1 MREDILNIQQT
12 IAPYIAAVE
21 QELRDFLT
29 LGDEPV
35 APMYGM
41 FHYHLG
47 WVDENFQ
54 PTVGA
59 TGKRL
64 RPVFCLLTCEA
75 LGDNYTTALPAAAAL
90 ELIHNFS
97 LIHDDIEDKD
107 EVRRHRPTVWKV
119 WGIPFAINAGDGMFA
134 LAHLCLQ
141 RSADYGASGARTLA
155 ACRVFDAAC
164 LTLVEGQHLDL
175 SFEARLDV
183 SLDEYLHMIHH
194 KTANLLA
201 TSTQLGALLAT
212 DDVEIIAHYRQ
223 FGESIGM
230 AFQVMDD
237 ILGIWG
243 DAAVLGKPIGSDI
256 RKKKK
261 SLPIVY
267 ALNNAAGRDAELLRE
282 IYQKSALSD
291 MEVQT
296 VIEILDNIETRVY
309 AEQLVSK
316 YHAKALNALAATPGE
331 NRAKEI
337 LRSLAEFLS
346 SRTH

>member
-1 MREDILNIQQT
+1 MDIQQV

-21 QELRDFLT
+21 QELHNFLVT
-29 LGDEPV
+29 NDAQV
-35 APMYGM
+35 ASMYGM
-41 FHYHLG
+41 FRYHLG
-47 WVDENFQ
+47 WVDERFE
-54 PTVGA
+54 PTAGA
-59 TGKRL
+59 PGKRL
-64 RPVFCLLTCEA
+64 RPVFCLLTTEA
-75 LGDNYTTALPAAAAL
+75 LGVALTAALPAAAAL
-90 ELIHNFS
+90 ELLHNFS
-97 LIHDDIEDKD
+97 LIHDDIEDRD
-107 EVRRHRPTVWKV
+107 EFRRHRPTVWKI
-119 WGIPFAINAGDGMFA
+119 WGIPCAINAGDGMFA

-141 RSADYGASGARTLA
+141 RTADCGVAAPRTLA
-155 ACRVFDAAC
+155 ACRIFDAAC

-201 TSTQLGALLAT
+201 TATQLGALLAT
-212 DDVEIIAHYRQ
+212 ADAEIIAHYRQ

-267 ALNNAAGRDAELLRE
+267 ALNNAAGRAAEVLRAVYQQSVLTDAE
-282 IYQKSALSD
+282 
-291 MEVQT
+291 VQQ
-296 VIEILDNIETRVY
+296 VIAILDDLDARGY
-309 AEQLVSK
+309 AERLVDAH
-316 YHAKALNALAATPGE
+316 HARALEALAATPGE

-337 LRSLAEFLS
+337 LYALAQYLS
-346 SRTH
+346 NRTH